1 MDLYLSNLIL
11 RLHRSLG
18 LPRLPQLSALTT
30 VNPYTQHMI
39 QIAGTTLDVYPL
51 CLGGN
56 VFGWSAN
63 ESQSHAVLDAFD
75 SLGGNFI
82 DTADVYSEWVDGN
95 KGGESE
101 TIIGN
106 WMKSRGK
113 RHQFVIAT
121 KVSQLSTRAG
131 LRPENIIAAC
141 NDSLQRLQTDHIDL
155 YYSHLDDKDVP
166 LAETLGAYQTLI
178 NEGKIRYIGASKYSG
193 ARLQE
198 ALDIAAKENLPKY
211 ICLQDQYNLVE
222 RNPFESEHQQVLKA
236 NAISALPFFGL
247 ARGFLTGKYRPGVTV
262 ESIRSAGVANY
273 QNEKGYAVVDA
284 LTKISQAHNSSISAV
299 ALAWIR
305 ANKQVSTPIAS
316 ARTVEQL
323 HEIMQLVDLT
333 SDEVAGLSAL

>member
-1 MDLYLSNLIL
+1 MTN
-11 RLHRSLG
+11 
-18 LPRLPQLSALTT
+18 SAHIKI
-30 VNPYTQHMI
+30 P
-39 QIAGTTLDVYPL
+39 ATTLDVYPL

-63 ESQSHAVLDAFD
+63 ESQSQAVLDAFD

-155 YYSHLDDKDVP
+155 YYSHFDDQDVP
-166 LAETLGAYQTLI
+166 IAETLGAYQTLI
-178 NEGKIRYIGASKYSG
+178 KEGKIRYIGASKYSA

-222 RNPFESEHQQVLKA
+222 RNPFESEQQAVLKA

-262 ESIRSAGVANY
+262 DSIRAAGVASY
-273 QNEKGYAVVDA
+273 QNEKGYALIA
-284 LTKISQAHNSSISAV
+284 ELEKIAKVHNSSISAV
-299 ALAWIR
+299 ALAWLR
-305 ANKQVSTPIAS
+305 SNPQVSTPIAS

-323 HEIMQLVDLT
+323 HEIMQVVELT
-333 SDEVAGLSAL
+333 SEVAAQLSAL